1 MKEYDV
7 TANQADA
14 TEATQP
20 LGRSQKLL
28 IGAILIGVV
37 GIAAIGFAGSY
48 HSVTALARAKGFGW
62 FANWFTIGVDAGIGV
77 LLALDLLLTWL
88 RIPFPLLRP
97 AAWFLTGATIVFNAA
112 AAWPDYLGSGMHGVI
127 PVLFVISV
135 EAARHAI
142 GRLANI
148 AVDRHVESPPLS
160 RWLVDPVGAFRIWRR
175 QRQYNIRSYDEVIE
189 QRRQVRVYIARLR
202 GDYGR
207 RWRRL
212 APAEKLLILTLAA
225 EGMTV
230 EDAIA
235 LPEKE
240 AERRRQAEF
249 ERQEEAR
256 TAEAARQEEARLA
269 EEKRLA
275 AEAEQRR
282 QEREER
288 EAAELAAVELQ
299 RRQEQ
304 LRREQQIADAEAEA
318 ERLNAVENQRRRSEQ
333 EERERRLA
341 DAKLDEQLAEIERA
355 RREADEQLAAE
366 KWEREQEQRR
376 DAAETA
382 ERIATAA
389 KANAD
394 AVKAQRE
401 EASRLREIEAVRR
414 QLAARK
420 ATEATPTGATARAS
434 SGDSA
439 PPTGATTG
447 GDNWRQNATASGDS
461 DSDSSAARSAPVR
474 RQRPP
479 RPVAK
484 KTPGRRSLDEWVEVA
499 GPVFHAEFQRLRRN
513 PTANEFATAIKAARL
528 GDVSDSTA
536 KNIRAEILDRT
547 ELPALD

>member
-1 MKEYDV
+1 M

-256 TAEAARQEEARLA
+256 TAEAARREEARIA
-269 EEKRLA
+269 EEKHLA
-275 AEAEQRR
+275 SEAEQRR

-288 EAAELAAVELQ
+288 EAAELAAVELR

-318 ERLNAVENQRRRSEQ
+318 ELAAIHRRRQ
-333 EERERRLA
+333 
-341 DAKLDEQLAEIERA
+341 
-355 RREADEQLAAE
+355 EADDLLLAE
-366 KWEREQEQRR
+366 KWEREQERR
-376 DAAETA
+376 REAAETA
-382 ERIATAA
+382 ERIAVAA

-401 EASRLREIEAVRR
+401 EASRLREIEAMRR
-414 QLAARK
+414 QQAAESATRSVSRSATTA
-420 ATEATPTGATARAS
+420 ATEAPREAPRQAAPERHGAATQGATDGATASATKAPRK
-434 SGDSA
+434 A
-439 PPTGATTG
+439 PPKRPAQSPRGA
-447 GDNWRQNATASGDS
+447 
-461 DSDSSAARSAPVR
+461 
-474 RQRPP
+474 
-479 RPVAK
+479 AK
-484 KTPGRRSLDEWVEVA
+484 D
-499 GPVFHAEFQRLRRN
+499 
-513 PTANEFATAIKAARL
+513 AIKALYETL
-528 GDVSDSTA
+528 GRRPLESEMVAALKQIRSPHGSRQFA
-536 KNIRAEILDRT
+536 NKLRAEIETDHP
-547 ELPALD
+547 ELAALGSDNVRPLTGS